1 MNTGDANMAPA
12 ALAGPRYVR
21 LWINK
26 ASVIRQADPHPAGL
40 DKLVWQAGGHVY
52 WFTMTEPTLQN
63 VRDGID
69 SVLEHGHGYRALVGA
84 TKQGTGLLHEDP
96 EQALPLAEMIPISTD
111 VHVRT
116 WWAMNTQ
123 SEPMDMLFYG
133 QRTQGEDGTPAPVG
147 FNFAGRHN
155 RDPSPDGSQDTDGS
169 DDNDNNHNNHNNH
182 NMSVGNQPESSAAAA
197 RRAPNRSTAQG
208 TGAVHHSHLAD
219 VDESES
225 DSDAVSDAGFSP
237 PPCKQA
243 FTHLG
248 NLDTRALKPSRI
260 GSETD

>member
-1 MNTGDANMAPA
+1 MNTEYANMAPA

-21 LWINK
+21 LWIDE
-26 ASVIRQADPHPAGL
+26 ASVICQADPLPPGL
-40 DKLVWQAGGHVY
+40 DKIVWQAGGHVY
-52 WFTMTEPTLQN
+52 WFKITEPTLQN

-69 SVLEHGHGYRALVGA
+69 SVLERGHGYRALVGA
-84 TKQGTGLLHEDP
+84 TKQGTGLLHKDP
-96 EQALPLAEMIPISTD
+96 EQPLPLAEMISISTD

-116 WWAMNTQ
+116 WWAMNMQ

-133 QRTQGEDGTPAPVG
+133 HRTQGGDGTPAPVG
-147 FNFAGRHN
+147 FDFASRHN
-155 RDPSPDGSQDTDGS
+155 RDPSPDRSQDSDGS
-169 DDNDNNHNNHNNH
+169 DNNDNNDNND

-208 TGAVHHSHLAD
+208 TRAVHPSHSAD

-237 PPCKQA
+237 PPSKQA
-243 FTHLG
+243 FPHLG
-248 NLDTRALKPSRI
+248 NLDTRA
-260 GSETD
+260 